1 MSEDNSQKPGFWSP
15 ENLRQLF
22 VFIVIIL
29 AFRWSVA
36 SPYHVPTASMEP
48 TIKVGDRLLAYKLAY
63 DLKVPFLDYT
73 LVSWGDPKRGDI
85 VVFKYPKDTDIDYVK
100 RIVGLP
106 GDKIR
111 VQNNI
116 LYINGQ
122 AQERK
127 DHDND
132 RSVLSDIHDNADSKT
147 LTVEKLGDLEHWVI
161 QDKNESIY
169 SSLGKTF
176 PPEGA
181 EYEFTVPENG
191 YFAMG
196 DNRDNSTDSRSWGY
210 VPRDY
215 IRGKALFVMWS
226 MFTQQES
233 WVPNF
238 RWDRFGHGL
247 R

>member
-1 MSEDNSQKPGFWSP
+1 MSDTQNEKPGFWSP
-15 ENLRQLF
+15 ENLKQLF

-73 LVSWGDPKRGDI
+73 LATWAEPKRGDI
-85 VVFKYPKDTDIDYVK
+85 VVFKYPKDTDVDYVK

-111 VQNNI
+111 VEANVLI
-116 LYINGQ
+116 INGQ
-122 AQERK
+122 PQERV
-127 DHDND
+127 DHNND
-132 RSVLSDIHDNADSKT
+132 RAILSDIHDTAEAKS
-147 LTVEKLGDLEHWVI
+147 LTIERLGDIDHWVI
-161 QDKNESIY
+161 QDKSDSPF
-169 SSLGKTF
+169 SSLGRTF
-176 PPEGA
+176 PPDGT
-181 EYEFTVPENG
+181 EYTVPENG

-226 MFTQQES
+226 MYTLPDT
-233 WVPNF
+233 WMPTF

>member
-1 MSEDNSQKPGFWSP
+1 MSQENAEKPGFWSP
-15 ENLRQLF
+15 ENLKQLF
-22 VFIVIIL
+22 VFIIIIL

-73 LVSWGDPKRGDI
+73 LFTWGDPKRGDI
-85 VVFKYPKDTDIDYVK
+85 VVFKYPKDTEIDYVK

-111 VQNNI
+111 VENQI
-116 LYINGQ
+116 LFINGV
-122 AQERK
+122 AQERI
-127 DHDND
+127 DHEND
-132 RSVLSDIHDNADSKT
+132 RSVLKDIHDTAEAKILT
-147 LTVEKLGDLEHWVI
+147 LEKLGDLDHWVI
-161 QDKNESIY
+161 QDKPESPFF
-169 SSLGKTF
+169 SGGKSF
-176 PPEGA
+176 PSDGT
-181 EYEFTVPENG
+181 EFVVPADG

-215 IRGKALFVMWS
+215 VRGKALFVMWS
-226 MFTQQES
+226 MFTQGEDLM
-233 WVPNF
+233 PNF
-238 RWDRFGHGL
+238 RFDRFGHVL

>member
-1 MSEDNSQKPGFWSP
+1 MADAPQEKPGFWSP

-22 VFIVIIL
+22 VFILIIL

-63 DLKVPFLDYT
+63 DLKLPFLDYT
-73 LVSWGDPKRGDI
+73 LATWAEPKRGDI
-85 VVFKYPKDTDIDYVK
+85 VVFKYPKDPDIDYVK

-111 VQNNI
+111 VENQI
-116 LYINGQ
+116 LYINGV
-122 AQERK
+122 AQERI

-132 RSVLSDIHDNADSKT
+132 RSILEDIHDPAQMKT
-147 LTVEKLGDLEHWVI
+147 LTVEKLGELDHWVI
-161 QDKNESIY
+161 QDKAESPF
-169 SSLGKTF
+169 SSMGKTF
-176 PPEGA
+176 PLDGG
-181 EYEFTVPENG
+181 EFTVPSDG

-210 VPRDY
+210 VPRSY

-226 MFTQQES
+226 MFTENDS
-233 WVPNF
+233 WVPQF
-238 RWDRFGHGL
+238 RWNRFGHGL